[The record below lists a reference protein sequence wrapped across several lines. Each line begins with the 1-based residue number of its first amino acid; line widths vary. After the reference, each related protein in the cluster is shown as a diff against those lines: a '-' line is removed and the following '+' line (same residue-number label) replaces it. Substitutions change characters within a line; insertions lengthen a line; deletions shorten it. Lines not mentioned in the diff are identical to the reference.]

1 MKQYKNN
8 ADDHE
13 AVHHNVRNLKNAR
26 NDHFILYQN
35 FGIQLYVVG
44 VNMIRN
50 FIVEKY
56 VQILPSLAQDLMA
69 KIEKRLVFFR
79 VTQKGKRKRMGR

>member
-1 MKQYKNN
+1 MIILSYK
-8 ADDHE
+8 
-13 AVHHNVRNLKNAR
+13 
-26 NDHFILYQN
+26 N

-69 KIEKRLVFFR
+69 EIEKRLVFFR
-79 VTQKGKRKRMGR
+79 VTQEGKRKRMGR